1 MLGYNGIHLEQKG
14 VKEVVEAKRK
24 KNPLGKADFFGNE
37 HIAMQTKH
45 YQLSRQVS
53 RDKMLC
59 NAYLDCLEKK
69 EHIRTA
75 VYMVHRQCE
84 RRKKKWGS
92 AGSKKRFFPK
102 LFILYHEDASPQ

>member
-1 MLGYNGIHLEQKG
+1 MVQIMLGYNGSHLEQKG

-45 YQLSRQVS
+45 CKLSQPVS
-53 RDKMLC
+53 RYNMLC

-69 EHIRTA
+69 EHIRTT
-75 VYMVHRQCE
+75 VYTVH
-84 RRKKKWGS
+84 
-92 AGSKKRFFPK
+92 
-102 LFILYHEDASPQ
+102 